1 MFLIEYKEVRLKKY
15 MGFLSFLKELFKNAQ
30 HFDNSI
36 KTGFR
41 FSQKEIKEIVSVS
54 KKENL
59 KYFEVLSKMP
69 NLKYFDISFL
79 LSQTNLNDEKIEIIK
94 EAQKIYNDEEF
105 KANGQTQSDFIFRV
119 AANLDYLNADN
130 IGIFKELVKCKNE
143 LYDFKD
149 ALLNPVKYL
158 VHKETK
164 VGYAFER
171 IYTAN

>member
-1 MFLIEYKEVRLKKY
+1 MK
-15 MGFLSFLKELFKNAQ
+15 FLSFVKELFNVANNI
-30 HFDNSI
+30 DSNV

-41 FSQKEIKEIVSVS
+41 FSQKEIAEILSVS

-79 LSQTNLNDEKIEIIK
+79 LSEVDLNDEKIALIQ

-105 KANGQTQSDFIFRV
+105 QSNGQTKSDFIFRV
-119 AANLDYLNADN
+119 AANLEYLNMNN
-130 IGIFKELVKCKNE
+130 IEMFKELVKCKNE
-143 LYDFKD
+143 LYDFKA
-149 ALLNPVKYL
+149 ALENPIASMVK
-158 VHKETK
+158 KEQK

-171 IYTAN
+171 ICID

>member
-1 MFLIEYKEVRLKKY
+1 
-15 MGFLSFLKELFKNAQ
+15 MGFLSFLKELFNNAENV
-30 HFDNSI
+30 NSGI

-41 FSQKEIKEIVSVS
+41 FTQKEIKEIVSVS

-59 KYFEVLSKMP
+59 KYFEVLAKMP

-79 LSQTNLNDEKIEIIK
+79 LSQTNLSDEKIEIIK

-119 AANLDYLNADN
+119 AANLDYLNSDN
-130 IGIFKELVKCKNE
+130 INVFKELVKCKNE

-158 VHKETK
+158 VRNESK

-171 IYTAN
+171 IYTTN

>member
-1 MFLIEYKEVRLKKY
+1 M
-15 MGFLSFLKELFKNAQ
+15 
-30 HFDNSI
+30 
-36 KTGFR
+36 T
-41 FSQKEIKEIVSVS
+41 

-59 KYFEVLSKMP
+59 KYFEVLAKMP

-79 LSQTNLNDEKIEIIK
+79 LSQTNLSDEKIEIIK

-119 AANLDYLNADN
+119 AANLDYLNSDN
-130 IGIFKELVKCKNE
+130 INVFKELVKCKNE

-158 VHKETK
+158 VRNESK

-171 IYTAN
+171 IYTTN

>member
-1 MFLIEYKEVRLKKY
+1 
-15 MGFLSFLKELFKNAQ
+15 MGFLSFLKELFNSA
-30 HFDNSI
+30 DNVNSGI

-41 FSQKEIKEIVSVS
+41 FTQKEIKEIVSVS

-59 KYFEVLSKMP
+59 KYFEVLAKMP

-79 LSQTNLNDEKIEIIK
+79 LSQTNLSDEKIEIIK

-119 AANLDYLNADN
+119 AANLDYLNSDN
-130 IGIFKELVKCKNE
+130 INVFKELVKCKNE

-158 VHKETK
+158 VRNESKI
-164 VGYAFER
+164 GYAFER
-171 IYTAN
+171 IYTTN

>member
-1 MFLIEYKEVRLKKY
+1 
-15 MGFLSFLKELFKNAQ
+15 MGFLSFLTELF
-30 HFDNSI
+30 NSAENVNNGV

-41 FSQKEIKEIVSVS
+41 FTQKEIKEIVSVS

-79 LSQTNLNDEKIEIIK
+79 LSQTTLNDEKIEIIK

-119 AANLDYLNADN
+119 AANLEYLNADN
-130 IGIFKELVKCKNE
+130 INVFKELVKCKNE

-158 VHKETK
+158 VQSEAK
-164 VGYAFER
+164 VGYAFEK
-171 IYTAN
+171 IYTTN